1 MEQGVLE
8 GPEKVVVGQRV
19 QEAKIISSRRM
30 RREMT
35 QAEAMLWVR
44 LRGSGLGVNFR
55 RQQII
60 DGFIADF
67 YCHSAALVVEAD
79 GPVHDPEYDAERD
92 RVFAARS
99 ICVLRFT
106 NRDIIERVGFVL
118 SRIRHHLEGRPSWL
132 SSP

>member
-1 MEQGVLE
+1 MEEGVME
-8 GPEKVVVGQRV
+8 GPEKVVIGQRV
-19 QEAKIISSRRM
+19 QEAKVISSRRKLTP
-30 RREMT
+30 R
-35 QAEAMLWVR
+35 
-44 LRGSGLGVNFR
+44 
-55 RQQII
+55 QII

-67 YCHSAALVVEAD
+67 YCHSAALVIEAD

-99 ICVLRFT
+99 IRVLRFT

-118 SRIRHHLEGRPSWL
+118 SRIRHHLEGPPSWL

>member
-1 MEQGVLE
+1 MEE
-8 GPEKVVVGQRV
+8 GDMERPEKVVIGQRV
-19 QEAKIISSRRM
+19 QEAKIIAARRM

-79 GPVHDPEYDAERD
+79 GPIHDPEYDAERD
-92 RVFAARS
+92 RVFGARS
-99 ICVLRFT
+99 IRVLRFT
-106 NRDIIERVGFVL
+106 NQDIIERVGFVL
-118 SRIRHHLEGRPSWL
+118 SRIRRHLEDRPSL
-132 SSP
+132 PSSP